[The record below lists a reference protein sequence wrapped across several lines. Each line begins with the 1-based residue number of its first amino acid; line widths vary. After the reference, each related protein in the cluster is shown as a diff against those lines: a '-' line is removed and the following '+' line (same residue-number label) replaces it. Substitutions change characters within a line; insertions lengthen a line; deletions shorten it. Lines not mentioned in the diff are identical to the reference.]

1 MNSKLDERWQFAG
14 SGLLAMHGIPEVVPI
29 NDAVR
34 NHTSE
39 VYWDWRK
46 SFESDPLATPLQHPD
61 LVLAEL
67 ASTSGESTQKPVLV
81 RGGIG
86 RGKNSYAILI
96 PKTIRTSQMGGVG
109 PDWKLQGLRLAG
121 GRILGNTDSAE
132 LQKHILKAAASYA
145 TKASADFLLIEDLNE
160 STPLFDVVYDQSA
173 HGCLLFV
180 THDFQRRHYIDFP
193 ATEAEYANSVSSHSR
208 KLFRR
213 ALKKCP
219 HAQLERITG
228 VDQIPGFLD
237 SAHEISRH
245 SWQSNQFGMRIR
257 NDEKEMRQLTSL
269 AANGLLRSYVFR
281 IDGTP
286 VAFAIGNQHVNSFR
300 YEETAFHP
308 EFRHFSPGRTMLQL
322 IIEDLLRHDSPKTF
336 DFGFGDAE
344 YKQQFGN
351 RESRSGTLWLVPPGL
366 RARLALTHLN
376 VCRQFRS
383 AVYTRI
389 RQSSLGTIARQW
401 LRSPAVVQ
409 VTREKAGSESD

>member
-1 MNSKLDERWQFAG
+1 MNFTRDERRQFAG
-14 SGLLAMHGIPEVVPI
+14 SSLFAMHGTPEVVPI

-46 SFESDPLATPLQHPD
+46 SFESDPRATPLQHPD
-61 LVLAEL
+61 LVLSEL
-67 ASTSGESTQKPVLV
+67 ETTSGESTQKPVLV

-86 RGKNSYAILI
+86 RGKNGCAILI
-96 PKTIRTSQMGGVG
+96 PKTIRTSQLGGVG

-121 GRILGNTDSAE
+121 GRILGNAESAE
-132 LQKHILKAAASYA
+132 LQNSILKTAASYA
-145 TKASADFLLIEDLNE
+145 TKSSADFLLIEDLDE
-160 STPLFDVVYDQSA
+160 STPLFDAVYDHSA
-173 HGCLLFV
+173 HECLLFV

-193 ATEAEYANSVSSHSR
+193 ATEAQYADSISNHSR

-219 HAQLERITG
+219 NAHLERITA
-228 VDQIPGFLD
+228 VNQIPDFLD
-237 SAHEISRH
+237 TAHEISRH

-257 NDEKEMRQLTSL
+257 NDEKELRLLTSL
-269 AANGLLRSYVFR
+269 AVNGLLRSYVFR
-281 IDGTP
+281 IDGIP
-286 VAFAIGNQHVNSFR
+286 VAFAVGNQHGHSFR
-300 YEETAFHP
+300 YEETAFNP
-308 EFRHFSPGRTMLQL
+308 EFRQFSPGRTMLQL

-344 YKQQFGN
+344 YKQQFAN

-366 RARLALTHLN
+366 RARLALAHLN

-383 AVYTRI
+383 AVYTRD
-389 RQSSLGTIARQW
+389 RKSTRLNSSHHAISRMPSSA
-401 LRSPAVVQ
+401 
-409 VTREKAGSESD
+409 